1 MKGHEMWRVR
11 VHESLQPTLKHYV
24 IVATVLFVVTIVEFM
39 IILPEGFRGQGWT
52 IAPLAIL
59 SSLKFAAV
67 IFFYMHLKFDH
78 RLLTWIFLGGLS
90 LSFAI
95 VIALVGL
102 SGAFAPFTKYQY
114 RFMPTPVPG
123 CTFNYEAGGCLE
135 GEIGQV
141 EPAEYEPVA
150 SGEVTAGRQ
159 IFITGSGEGT
169 ATPCVNCHT
178 VSVVPEA
185 IGLLGPNLSHIG
197 TDAADRRAD
206 LSASEYIAES
216 IREPEV
222 FIAEGVESAIP
233 GLMLTSITAG
243 LTDADVDALVA
254 FLLEQK

>member
-1 MKGHEMWRVR
+1 M
-11 VHESLQPTLKHYV
+11 
-24 IVATVLFVVTIVEFM
+24 ATVLFVVTIVEFM

-114 RFMPTPVPG
+114 PFMPTPVPG

-159 IFITGSGEGT
+159 IFNTGSGEGT
-169 ATPCVNCHT
+169 ATPCVACHT

-185 IGLLGPNLSHIG
+185 IGGLLGPNLSHIG

-216 IREPEV
+216 IREHEV
-222 FIAEGVESAIP
+222 FFAELGGSVINEWMF
-233 GLMLTSITAG
+233 MLS